1 MSRTSPFN
9 RHFIREQKR
18 AAILS
23 EAAALFNV
31 HGARATR
38 LGDVAARLDLN
49 PSSLYYYVDSKDE
62 LIYLTYLESCDTIG
76 AMLDRAEAAGG
87 GGADRIAAFV
97 RLYFEAWQAV
107 ARGERP
113 HFAILTEIHGLRA
126 DHRAEIAGRY
136 LALFGRILGFIE
148 KGQADRSLL
157 ADPPRDVALA
167 VFGLVQMTVLWV
179 HKLEPGQYG
188 AAAEAFV
195 DILLHGVAAD
205 RGACGAG
212 ASAGNMAGSFA
223 AAAPGEKPAAFCS
236 VACDYFN
243 RKGFK
248 GTSLDEIAERL
259 DVSKGSFY
267 HHVRDKD
274 DLLRQCFQRSLAQI
288 SEAQARAARAP
299 GSGLDRLMACAL
311 ELFTVQNSAGGPLIR
326 FNLIPSLAP
335 RHQAAFREE
344 LAQVSAAFGRFIG
357 EGISDG
363 SLRAVDPLVAEQ
375 MLLTGIDVSADL
387 RRLRPTA
394 GLDEAFNSYFGF
406 YFRGLARAA
415 R

>member
-49 PSSLYYYVDSKDE
+49 PSSLYYYVNSKDE
-62 LIYLTYLESCDTIG
+62 LIYQTYLESCETIG

-87 GGADRIAAFV
+87 TGADHIAAFV
-97 RLYFEAWQAV
+97 RFYFEAWQAV
-107 ARGERP
+107 AGGERP
-113 HFAILTEIHGLRA
+113 HFAILTEIRGLRA
-126 DHRAEIAGRY
+126 DHRKEIAGRY
-136 LALFGRILGFIE
+136 LAMFERIVAFIE
-148 KGQADRSLL
+148 KGQADRSLRT
-157 ADPPRDVALA
+157 DPPRDVALA

-179 HKLEPGQYG
+179 HKLEPGQYD

-195 DILLHGVAAD
+195 DILLRGIAAD

-212 ASAGNMAGSFA
+212 ARAGNVAGRA
-223 AAAPGEKPAAFCS
+223 AAGAPAEKPAAFCS

-274 DLLRQCFQRSLAQI
+274 DLLRQCFQRSLALI
-288 SEAQARAARAP
+288 SEAQVCAADMR
-299 GSGLDRLMACAL
+299 GNGLDRLLACAL
-311 ELFTVQNSAGGPLIR
+311 DLFTVQNSAGGPLIR

-335 RHQAAFREE
+335 RHQAAFRER
-344 LAQVSAAFGRFIG
+344 LAGVSAAFGRFIR

-375 MLLTGIDVSADL
+375 MLLTAIDVSADL

-394 GLDEAFNSYFGF
+394 GLDEAFSSYFGL
-406 YFRGLARAA
+406 YFRGLGGASR
-415 R
+415 